1 MGFVPGS
8 VSRRTCDG
16 ERGTMLGH
24 IRVSLFLSSPR
35 FYKSG
40 RLCTI
45 CAWSSSWRFSHV
57 CRVSQKVRPPPVV
70 SYLFGHGPGG
80 LMRLEILSSSACA
93 VAEARYRSSRIRKPT
108 CAIQGESIQGGSPEG
123 GPALPQPSRGRPGAD
138 LFVVLG
144 ISTHCAL
151 LPFASQQGAGRK
163 PTCAFLAISP
173 M

>member
-1 MGFVPGS
+1 
-8 VSRRTCDG
+8 
-16 ERGTMLGH
+16 MLGH

-45 CAWSSSWRFSHV
+45 CAWSSSWRFSEV

-70 SYLFGHGPGG
+70 SFLFGHGPGG
-80 LMRLEILSSSACA
+80 LMPLEIFSSSACA
-93 VAEARYRSSRIRKPT
+93 VAEARYRSSRIGKPT

-144 ISTHCAL
+144 ISTLGGREPPSSDRPRGNQHARPTSR
-151 LPFASQQGAGRK
+151 PFHEV
-163 PTCAFLAISP
+163 
-173 M
+173 